1 MNLQENISLKKFNTF
16 GIDVS
21 AKYFLEANS
30 ASDIQNF
37 LDDKSSPL
45 IKGAR
50 GLLVLGGG
58 SNILFTKNFDGT
70 VLKNN
75 LKGIELLKE
84 DSESYFVKAGGGEV
98 WHEFVLHCIK
108 NNYAGVE
115 NLSLIPGSV
124 GAAPIQNIG
133 AYGVEQKEV
142 FQELEAINLE
152 ENKKVVFKN
161 SDCQFGYRDSI
172 FKREA
177 KNKFIITS
185 VTFILNKKPKLNT
198 SYGAI
203 NQELEKMG
211 VKEISISAISQAVC
225 NIRRSKLPDPAVI
238 GNAGSFFKNPTVS
251 AEKYNSLK
259 NDYPSVVAYPSPNG
273 GGQGGGFK
281 LAAGWL
287 IEQCGWK
294 GKQFGSYGVH
304 PVGNEKPSYGV
315 HKDQALVLVNYGGA
329 NGKEIYELSGKV
341 LQSVI
346 EKFGVVLEREVV
358 IV

>member
-1 MNLQENISLKKFNTF
+1 MTLQENISLKKFNTF
-16 GIDVS
+16 GIDAS

-30 ASDIQNF
+30 VSDIQNL
-37 LDDKSSPL
+37 LDNKSSSPFRD
-45 IKGAR
+45 GAR
-50 GLLVLGGG
+50 LLILGGG
-58 SNILFTKNFDGT
+58 SNILFTKNFDGV

-84 DSESYFVKAGGGEV
+84 DSENYFVKVGGGEV

-133 AYGVEQKEV
+133 AYGVEQKET
-142 FQELEAINLE
+142 FHELEAIDLH
-152 ENKKVVFKN
+152 ENKKVVFKS
-161 SDCQFGYRDSI
+161 SDCQFGYRDSV

-177 KNKFIITS
+177 KGKYIITS
-185 VTFILNKKPKLNT
+185 VTFKLSKKPKYNT

-225 NIRRSKLPDPAVI
+225 NIRRSKLPDPAII
-238 GNAGSFFKNPTVS
+238 GNAGSFFKNPVIS
-251 AEKYNSLK
+251 NEKYESLK
-259 NDYPSVVAYPSPNG
+259 KEFPTVVAYLLDGISNPV
-273 GGQGGGFK
+273 QQYK

-287 IEQCGWK
+287 VEQSGWK
-294 GKQFGSYGVH
+294 GKQFG
-304 PVGNEKPSYGV
+304 NYGV
-315 HKDQALVLVNYGGA
+315 HKDQALVLVNYGNAKG
-329 NGKEIYELSGKV
+329 NEVYELSGKI
-341 LQSVI
+341 LESVK
-346 EKFGVVLEREVV
+346 EKFGVELEREVV
-358 IV
+358 II